1 MYRLCGVNECFSA
14 YDIGFEADSTRSN
27 SFTLSGDSNG
37 GRVVSMVGS
46 GSSGAPNSCRNDWL
60 LIGCARVADK
70 YPQSE
75 VCEDRLC
82 GGTFN
87 ADANVMEDKA
97 VMSMLFVCWLLP
109 PTEGVTSI

>member
-1 MYRLCGVNECFSA
+1 MKV
-14 YDIGFEADSTRSN
+14 DSTRSN

-46 GSSGAPNSCRNDWL
+46 GSQEGVPNVCKNDWL

-70 YPQSE
+70 YPQAE
-75 VCEDRLC
+75 ICEDRLC

-87 ADANVMEDKA
+87 AEANSMDDKT
-97 VMSMLFVCWLLP
+97 VISMVFSLP
-109 PTEGVTSI
+109 SCIN